1 MPLNITIPLASPAY
15 RLQAESDTSR
25 GFGGFSFTAL
35 PPLIS
40 YQVGAVATIMA
51 VNDRPFT
58 NVSPAILLCPS

>member
-15 RLQAESDTSR
+15 RLQAESDT
-25 GFGGFSFTAL
+25 GGFSFTAL

-58 NVSPAILLCPS
+58 NVSPAISLCPS